1 MALIEK
7 VCLTYREGASDKV
20 YEIHLTQDEGGESA
34 GFRVTG
40 YNGRRGAKLVA
51 QPKTERAVPY
61 RTARY
66 IFDNLEAAKLNHRRT
81 PYQISRREKLV
92 DMEAMTLEKQAASAS
107 VTSPTSAAPTL
118 NASSAARNPASSP
131 PEDQT
136 RTYRAEFLDA
146 LELE

>member
-20 YEIHLTQDEGGESA
+20 YEIHLTQEEEED

-40 YNGRRGAKLVA
+40 YNGRRGTKLVA
-51 QPKTERAVPY
+51 QPKTTRPVPY

-81 PYQISRREKLV
+81 PYRVASRESNSATPQEQTAVQNSGEEAQTMRE
-92 DMEAMTLEKQAASAS
+92 EIYQA
-107 VTSPTSAAPTL
+107 
-118 NASSAARNPASSP
+118 
-131 PEDQT
+131 T
-136 RTYRAEFLDA
+136 RIDA
-146 LELE
+146 LEF